1 MTSKPLSTIAVIGE
15 HRGAGHSVA
24 DSVSGDLKG
33 KRARGALVCTK
44 NNGRWAGRTSGER
57 ATSNTQ
63 YYVGDLVEIRS
74 KEEILSTLD
83 SRGQLEGLPFM
94 PHMFQYCGQRFMLY
108 KRAHKTFDTIT
119 GDNKSGRMDRP
130 LHVHRLGCVDPAVA

>member
-1 MTSKPLSTIAVIGE
+1 MTSKPLPAIAVIGE

-24 DSVSGDLKG
+24 VSVSGDLKG
-33 KRARGALVCTK
+33 KRARGVLVCTK

-74 KEEILSTLD
+74 KEEILRTLD

-94 PHMFQYCGQRFMLY
+94 PQMFQYCGQRFRIY
-108 KRAHKTFDTIT
+108 KRAHKTCDTIT
-119 GDNKSGRMDRP
+119 GENKSRLMDP
-130 LHVHRLGCVDPAVA
+130 LVHVEELSCTGAG